1 MLGEARTLEPTDD
14 STQYLFYLFFVQN
27 LSFLC
32 ARLIILQN
40 RDNIDILVFSHS
52 WNVSR
57 NHDITNYR
65 HQKEGHK
72 TKATHSNTMNGSD
85 TNKNLLPRQQQLEGK
100 STIAHDKT
108 INSFNTFTH
117 SLYSTSI
124 ITHCSNSKH
133 NRSCSLDTNHTPI
146 IGIVDSGASGH
157 YGPLNLT
164 LLNKR
169 ACTEKINVSLPNN
182 TIISLTHS
190 AYLNMPNLPKVA
202 TNLYL
207 FPDIHDILL
216 LSVAQFCDNRYT
228 VEFN

>member
-100 STIAHDKT
+100 STIAHDKI
-108 INSFNTFTH
+108 INSFNTFKH
-117 SLYSTSI
+117 NLYSTSI

-133 NRSCSLDTNHTPI
+133 NRPCSLYTIHKPI
-146 IGIVDSGASGH
+146 IGKVYSGVSGH

-164 LLNKR
+164 LINKR
-169 ACTEKINVSLPNN
+169 ACTEKINVSLSNN
-182 TIISLTHS
+182 IIISSTHS
-190 AYLNMPNLPKVA
+190 AYLNMPNLPKAA
-202 TNLYL
+202 TKVYL
-207 FPDIHDILL
+207 FPIHDRLL
-216 LSVAQFCDNRYT
+216 LYIAQFYDNGYT